1 MAKNDIKY
9 SVKIDVDGKSVIDVT
24 RKSIEETGK
33 AATKASGQTSKLG
46 DSLRGAGKYGEQFAK
61 IAESGKPLNR
71 QLREM
76 QKILSE
82 MKFDGLDGT
91 DEFQRLSEYA
101 GGLSDAIAD
110 ARANVN
116 YFASDTRKLDT
127 AVGMFQGV
135 AGALSVAQGALS
147 LFDDDNKAFE
157 QTMKKVQGT
166 LALVNG
172 VQAIS
177 NTLNRDSALVMGVK
191 NLQTKLATMW
201 SKAHGGA
208 VLAEAAATKGATV
221 ATRALNTVLK
231 ANPVGLVITAITTL
245 IGLFTLLSGKTEE
258 NTEKMKEQEAEA
270 KRLAEQQAHAHEVIG
285 NAVADST
292 GKFMKLSVEWRN
304 LKTENERQNWIN
316 NNASAF
322 KSLGL
327 NVKSVTDANEVF
339 IRQMPRILEVLRLQ
353 AEASAN
359 LDLYIE
365 AYKERQKRLADPNLG
380 NGGARFD
387 PVTTWRNAWA
397 LRDSKGNAISY
408 AQRNSTINDLISD
421 YGLQKGVHY
430 EDEGM
435 GRVGA
440 LTAEGERYLT
450 ETARARAKEIRDRI
464 NEGEQKRMDTH
475 LGNFKKFTEKATK
488 MVEDIPNMYNPSTS
502 ADPYAKSSTPTPKTS
517 TSTPKVKTTQTKATT
532 PGIRNGAENQKAIE
546 QNLTELEKLRAE
558 RDKLLKA
565 LTNPRLTEYER
576 AELTKRKEDLDD
588 QISFREQ
595 WKAGMMDVGDLPVSE
610 FVLPITIKPDP
621 DASGKNLDDFAKAH
635 PLNLETKFS
644 AGEWEGLS
652 NAMDV
657 RAVAQENMDKIRGWF
672 DAGLIGREK
681 AQELAA
687 AVNANLE
694 HNGIKPI
701 KLEID
706 DTEMKS
712 AGETLRDTWGGVQG
726 LVGGFNSLS
735 QALEGNKSAWEVI
748 SGTIN
753 SVLQIMDG
761 FRQASQL
768 ISLFTASTQ
777 TATTATTAA
786 TAATTAHT
794 AATTADTAASTL
806 QSTANA
812 TEAVTKATAEGTKAG
827 WPGLLFAIPAAI
839 AVVMAGLAMAGAFAN
854 GGIVGGTSMSGDKL
868 LARVN
873 SGEMILNKS
882 QQTRLFGMLNG
893 LTPPSFRTPSL
904 PNLDGLRANS
914 GGTMDFRISG
924 RNLVGVMAN
933 ETRISR
939 KSGRRTMIKI

>member
-1 MAKNDIKY
+1 MAKKIRIDIDMAVNGKEVIQ
-9 SVKIDVDGKSVIDVT
+9 STVSDVEELKKRT
-24 RKSIEETGK
+24 REIPEDLK
-33 AATKASGQTSKLG
+33 KLNE
-46 DSLRGAGKYGEQFAK
+46 SLRGTSRFGDIFAK
-61 IAESGKPLNR
+61 ITESGKPMQR
-71 QLREM
+71 QLREI
-76 QKILSE
+76 QKLLSE
-82 MKFDGLDGT
+82 MKFEGLDNT
-91 DEFQRLSEYA
+91 EEFQAMTQYA
-101 GGLSDAIAD
+101 GNMADAIAD

-135 AGALSVAQGALS
+135 AGALSVAQGALA
-147 LFDDDNKAFE
+147 LFDEDNKAFE

-258 NTEKMKEQEAEA
+258 STEKMKEQEAEA

-450 ETARARAKEIRDRI
+450 ETARARAKEIRDSI
-464 NEGEQKRMDTH
+464 NSEEQNRMDTH
-475 LGNFKKFTEKATK
+475 IGKFKELTEKAAK
-488 MVEDIPNMYNPSTS
+488 MVDDIPNMYNPSTS
-502 ADPYAKSSTPTPKTS
+502 ADPYAKSSTSVQKTS

-532 PGIRNGAENQKAIE
+532 SGLKTGKEANKEEKE
-546 QNLTELEKLRAE
+546 SLTELQKLEKQREDVINKLRNTN
-558 RDKLLKA
+558 
-565 LTNPRLTEYER
+565 LTLYER
-576 AELTKRKEDLDD
+576 GELEKQKQELEEQIAYIKE
-588 QISFREQ
+588 
-595 WKAGMMDVGDLPVSE
+595 WKPGMMDVGGLKDNE
-610 FVLPITIKPDP
+610 FTFDIVVKPDP

-681 AQELAA
+681 AEELAA

-694 HNGIKPI
+694 QNGIKPI

-712 AGETLRDTWGGVQG
+712 VGETLRDAWGGVQG

-768 ISLFTASTQ
+768 ISMFTASTQ

-827 WPGLLFAIPAAI
+827 WPGLLFAIPAAL

-893 LTPPSFRTPSL
+893 LTPTSFRTPSL

>member
-1 MAKNDIKY
+1 MAKKIRFDIDMA
-9 SVKIDVDGKSVIDVT
+9 VKGKEVIQSTVSDVEELKKRT
-24 RKSIEETGK
+24 REIPEDLK
-33 AATKASGQTSKLG
+33 KLNE
-46 DSLRGAGKYGEQFAK
+46 SLRGTSRFGDIFAK
-61 IAESGKPLNR
+61 ITESGKPMQR
-71 QLREM
+71 QLREI
-76 QKILSE
+76 QKLLSE
-82 MKFDGLDGT
+82 MKFEGLDNT
-91 DEFQRLSEYA
+91 EEFQAMTQYA
-101 GGLSDAIAD
+101 GNMADAIAD

-135 AGALSVAQGALS
+135 AGALSVAQGALA
-147 LFDDDNKAFE
+147 LFDEDNKAFE

-208 VLAEAAATKGATV
+208 VLAEAAATEGATV
-221 ATRALNTVLK
+221 ATRALNAVLK

-245 IGLFTLLSGKTEE
+245 IGVFAMLGGSSDETTASLKKQEEELDNLSEGWDELKNRVGDAAGQTVSKFQTLALQWSMLRT
-258 NTEKMKEQEAEA
+258 EAERNQWIKNNA
-270 KRLAEQQAHAHEVIG
+270 SNFEQLGLKITDVTTANKVFIDQLPRMITLMQKMGELRGLEDAYAQVQSDYFSWLLKREKSRQTGDFYTRATEQNITKAERETLGIGTQIYVNDGRTSSAGIGTGYYAYEYSAEEIEKVNKLREQQA
-285 NAVADST
+285 
-292 GKFMKLSVEWRN
+292 K
-304 LKTENERQNWIN
+304 
-316 NNASAF
+316 
-322 KSLGL
+322 
-327 NVKSVTDANEVF
+327 
-339 IRQMPRILEVLRLQ
+339 
-353 AEASAN
+353 EARDE
-359 LDLYIE
+359 LL
-365 AYKERQKRLADPNLG
+365 
-380 NGGARFD
+380 
-387 PVTTWRNAWA
+387 RNAA
-397 LRDSKGNAISY
+397 
-408 AQRNSTINDLISD
+408 
-421 YGLQKGVHY
+421 
-430 EDEGM
+430 
-435 GRVGA
+435 
-440 LTAEGERYLT
+440 ERYGAASEEYRRIYQELYADV
-450 ETARARAKEIRDRI
+450 ETARQEMNAILGADVVYNRA
-464 NEGEQKRMDTH
+464 
-475 LGNFKKFTEKATK
+475 
-488 MVEDIPNMYNPSTS
+488 TS
-502 ADPYAKSSTPTPKTS
+502 ANPATSAKSSTTS
-517 TSTPKVKTTQTKATT
+517 APKVKTTQTKTT
-532 PGIRNGAENQKAIE
+532 TSGLKTGKEANKEEKE
-546 QNLTELEKLRAE
+546 SLTELQKLEKQREDVIKKLRNTN
-558 RDKLLKA
+558 
-565 LTNPRLTEYER
+565 LTLYER
-576 AELTKRKEDLDD
+576 GELEKQKQELEEQIAYIKE
-588 QISFREQ
+588 
-595 WKAGMMDVGDLPVSE
+595 WKPGMMDVGGLKDNE
-610 FVLPITIKPDP
+610 FTFDIVVKPDP

-652 NAMDV
+652 NAMNV
-657 RAVAQENMDKIRGWF
+657 RGVAQESMDKIRGWF

-681 AQELAA
+681 AEELAA

-706 DTEMKS
+706 DAEMKS
-712 AGETLRDTWGGVQG
+712 VGETLRDTWGGVQG

-735 QALEGNKSAWEVI
+735 QALEGNKSAWEMI

-794 AATTADTAASTL
+794 AATTADTTASAL

-827 WPGLLFAIPAAI
+827 WPGLLFAIPAAL

-873 SGEMILNKS
+873 SGEMILNRN
-882 QQTRLFGMLNG
+882 QQTRLFAMLNG

>member
-1 MAKNDIKY
+1 MAKKIRIDIDMAVNGKEVIQ
-9 SVKIDVDGKSVIDVT
+9 STVSDVEELKKRT
-24 RKSIEETGK
+24 REIPEDLK
-33 AATKASGQTSKLG
+33 KLNE
-46 DSLRGAGKYGEQFAK
+46 SLRGTSRFGDIFAK
-61 IAESGKPLNR
+61 ITESGKPMQR
-71 QLREM
+71 QLREI
-76 QKILSE
+76 QKLLSE
-82 MKFDGLDGT
+82 MKFEGLDNT
-91 DEFQRLSEYA
+91 EEFQAMTQYA
-101 GGLSDAIAD
+101 GNMADAIAD

-135 AGALSVAQGALS
+135 AGALSVAQGALA

-408 AQRNSTINDLISD
+408 AQRNSTINDIIGD

-502 ADPYAKSSTPTPKTS
+502 ADPYAKSSTSTPKTS

-681 AQELAA
+681 AEELAA

-726 LVGGFNSLS
+726 LVGGFNNLS

-794 AATTADTAASTL
+794 AVTTADTAASTL

-827 WPGLLFAIPAAI
+827 WPGLLFAIPAAL

-882 QQTRLFGMLNG
+882 QQTRLFGLLNG
-893 LTPPSFRTPSL
+893 LTPPSFRTPSI

-924 RNLVGVMAN
+924 RNLVGVLAN

>member
-1 MAKNDIKY
+1 MAKKIRIDIDMAVNGKEVIQ
-9 SVKIDVDGKSVIDVT
+9 STVSDVEELKKRT
-24 RKSIEETGK
+24 RDIPEDLK
-33 AATKASGQTSKLG
+33 KLNE
-46 DSLRGAGKYGEQFAK
+46 SLRGTSRFGDIFAK
-61 IAESGKPLNR
+61 ITESGKPMQR
-71 QLREM
+71 QLREI
-76 QKILSE
+76 QKLLSE
-82 MKFDGLDGT
+82 MKFEGLDNT
-91 DEFQRLSEYA
+91 DEFQAMTQYA
-101 GGLSDAIAD
+101 GNMADAIAD

-135 AGALSVAQGALS
+135 AGALSVAQGALA
-147 LFDDDNKAFE
+147 LFDEDNKAFE

-245 IGLFTLLSGKTEE
+245 IGLFTMLSGKTEE
-258 NTEKMKEQEAEA
+258 STEKMKEQEAEA

-304 LKTENERQNWIN
+304 LKTENEKQNWIN

-450 ETARARAKEIRDRI
+450 ETARARAQEIRDSI
-464 NEGEQKRMDTH
+464 NAEEQKRMDTH
-475 LGNFKKFTEKATK
+475 LGKFMESTEKAIK
-488 MVEDIPNMYNPSTS
+488 MVDDIPNMYNPSTS
-502 ADPYAKSSTPTPKTS
+502 ADPYAKSSASTPKTS

-532 PGIRNGAENQKAIE
+532 SGLKTGKEANKEEKE
-546 QNLTELEKLRAE
+546 SLTELQKLEKQREDVINKLRNTN
-558 RDKLLKA
+558 
-565 LTNPRLTEYER
+565 LTLYER
-576 AELTKRKEDLDD
+576 GELEKQKQELEEQIAYIKE
-588 QISFREQ
+588 
-595 WKAGMMDVGDLPVSE
+595 WKPGMMDVGGLKDNE
-610 FVLPITIKPDP
+610 FTFDIVVKPDP

-681 AQELAA
+681 AEELAA

-726 LVGGFNSLS
+726 LVGGFNNLS

-794 AATTADTAASTL
+794 AATTADTTASAL

-812 TEAVTKATAEGTKAG
+812 TEAVTKATVEGTKAG
-827 WPGLLFAIPAAI
+827 WPGLLFAIPAAL